1 MKAFF
6 EHTYLP
12 TLIIFISFFI
22 LFILE
27 KIFPLRSPT
36 QKLLSRLNVNFIM
49 AILTF
54 LIAITL
60 VRNVS
65 LKVLSWNSE
74 VSFGLLHFL
83 KDTPVLKF
91 LFGFLL
97 LDLSF
102 YYWHRLNHRMP
113 LLWRFHNAH
122 HIDPDLDV
130 STAFRFH
137 FGEVAYS
144 TIFRAFQV
152 FMIGPDLVL
161 FLSYEFV
168 FQLGTFFH
176 HSNLRIP
183 CKWERLLQLI
193 IVTPRM
199 HGIHH
204 SQFKSETNSNY
215 SVVFSFWDRI
225 HRTFIRSISQDNI
238 TIGVPGYSHAEDNHL
253 RSVLQMPFRQQKD
266 YWQDHISRPK
276 R

>member
-12 TLIIFISFFI
+12 PLSIISLFIIF
-22 LFILE
+22 FILE
-27 KIFPLRSPT
+27 KIFPLRNST
-36 QKLLSRLNVNFIM
+36 QKLLPRLMVNFIM
-49 AILTF
+49 AVMTF
-54 LIAITL
+54 IIATTL
-60 VRNVS
+60 VRTVS
-65 LKVLSWNSE
+65 LSVLSWNSE
-74 VSFGLLHFL
+74 ASFGLLHL
-83 KDTPVLKF
+83 LGDTPFFKF
-91 LFGFLL
+91 LLGFLL

-137 FGEVAYS
+137 FGEVTYS
-144 TIFRAFQV
+144 TLFRAFQV
-152 FMIGPDLVL
+152 FIIGPDLLL

-168 FQLGTFFH
+168 FQIGTFFH

-183 CKWERLLQLI
+183 CKLERLLQLI
-193 IVTPRM
+193 FVTPRM

-215 SVVFSFWDRI
+215 SVVLSFWDRI
-225 HRTFIRSISQDNI
+225 HRTFTRNVSQDDI
-238 TIGVPGYSHAEDNHL
+238 TIGVPGYSDAEDNHL
-253 RSVLQMPFRQQKD
+253 RTVLQMPFRQQKV
-266 YWQDHISRPK
+266 YWDGQISRPK